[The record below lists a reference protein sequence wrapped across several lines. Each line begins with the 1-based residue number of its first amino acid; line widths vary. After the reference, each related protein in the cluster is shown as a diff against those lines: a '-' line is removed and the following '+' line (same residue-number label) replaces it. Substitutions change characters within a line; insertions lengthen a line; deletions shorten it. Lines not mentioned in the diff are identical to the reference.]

1 MSKHPKHS
9 WRLSL
14 AAGLMSGL
22 MLLAGCGQGTPAGVS
37 GAASAGSGS
46 PAAGKVTTVRWI
58 TAGTP
63 QAGMDKV
70 LQKVNELLKERYGLE
85 LKLEIY
91 DYGSYDEKMNM
102 IISSGEE
109 FDVCFTTQS
118 WLNKYQPNVSRGAF
132 VKLDDLIDK
141 NAPDLK
147 TILPKFLFEQAK
159 VDGSI
164 YAVPNYQIC
173 YDSFGFMMRKDLV
186 DKYKFDWK
194 NVKTVKDMY
203 PFWDA
208 IRDKEPGI
216 YPVGDL
222 SIQAFEDDFV
232 AMNMIQNYYTVAG
245 SGAAS
250 FYIKKGDDTHTVGW
264 FPDVVKQYRAQFGE
278 LYSRG
283 YIRKD
288 IITMQDDSADITAG
302 KYASR
307 LGIIKPGG
315 EAEQKQLAGGYDYV
329 QVALTKPFVNSLS
342 ARAAMNAVSS
352 SSKHPDA
359 AIRMIQVMNKDKEIF
374 NLLNY
379 GIEGTNYTMKDGF
392 VKEIPN
398 SGYFFNS
405 GWALGNQFNANL
417 VEGQQDGVWEETM
430 KINNSAEVSPISG
443 FSFNEVPVATQMA
456 QMSSVTSEYKFMGLH
471 DDFNARFEGFSTKM
485 KQAGVEDYRA
495 EVQRQLD
502 EWLKANGKK

>member
-1 MSKHPKHS
+1 MSKHSKCS

-22 MLLAGCGQGTPAGVS
+22 MLLSGCGQSTSANVS
-37 GAASAGSGS
+37 GSESTGSGS
-46 PAAGKVTTVRWI
+46 AAKGKVTTVRWI

-63 QAGMDKV
+63 QTGMDQV
-70 LQKVNELLKERYGLE
+70 LKKVNDLLRERYGLE
-85 LKLEIY
+85 LQMEIY

-102 IISSGEE
+102 IISSGEN

-132 VKLDDLIDK
+132 LPLDDLINK

-147 TILPKFLFEQAK
+147 NILPKFLFEQAR

-186 DKYKFDWK
+186 EKYKFDWK

-208 IRDKEPGI
+208 IHKNEPNL

-245 SGAAS
+245 SGASS
-250 FYIKKGDDTHTVGW
+250 FYIKKGDNTYTVGW
-264 FPDVVKQYRAQFGE
+264 FPDIVKQYRAQFGE
-278 LYSRG
+278 LYNHG
-283 YIRKD
+283 YVRKD

-315 EAEQKQLAGGYDYV
+315 EAEQKQLSGGYDYV

-342 ARAAMNAVSS
+342 ARATMNAVSS
-352 SSKHPDA
+352 SSKHPEA
-359 AIRMIQVMNKDKEIF
+359 AIRMIEVMNTDKEIF
-374 NLLNY
+374 NMLNY
-379 GIEGTNYTMKDGF
+379 GIEGVNYTKKDGF
-392 VKEIPN
+392 VKEIPK

-405 GWALGNQFNANL
+405 GWALGNQFNAFL
-417 VEGQQDGVWEETM
+417 VEGQQKGVWDETM
-430 KINNSAEVSPISG
+430 KINNNAEVSPISG
-443 FSFNEVPVATQMA
+443 FSFNEGTVATEMA

-471 DDFNARFEGFSTKM
+471 DDFNSRFEGFRTKM